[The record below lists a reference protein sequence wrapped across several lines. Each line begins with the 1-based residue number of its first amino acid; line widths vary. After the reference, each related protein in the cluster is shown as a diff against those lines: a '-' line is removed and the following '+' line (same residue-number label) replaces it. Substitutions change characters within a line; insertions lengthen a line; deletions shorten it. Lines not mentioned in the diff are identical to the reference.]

1 MDLTAIDVM
10 RRNVSVVDSEMLL
23 PQLERAFIER
33 RVSGFPVVDDGRL
46 VGIVSRSDIIRQ
58 LCVER
63 SVAEMTS
70 DFYRDEQGFHVVP
83 METFEQV
90 ADRVGERIEELRVKD
105 VMIRDIIHV
114 DPTQSLRVVAQI
126 LVDKR
131 IHRVPVTDDGRLVG
145 IISALD
151 VVQLIADDRLKAT

>member
-1 MDLTAIDVM
+1 MDLTASEVM
-10 RRNVSVVDSEMLL
+10 HRNVSVVDSEMTL
-23 PQLERAFIER
+23 PRLERAFLDH

-46 VGIVSRSDIIRQ
+46 VGIVSRSDIVRQ

-105 VMIRDIIHV
+105 VMIREIIHV
-114 DPTQSLRVVAQI
+114 SPEQPLRIVAQI

-131 IHRVPVTDDGRLVG
+131 IHRVPVTDEGRLVG
-145 IISALD
+145 IITALD
-151 VVQLIADDRLKAT
+151 LVQLIADGRL